1 MTQNSRWIV
10 TAAATAAAGLAAF
23 LGSHAAIGEGS
34 VLGDLKAGGSATG
47 DISKAAGEVDRI
59 GIDLADGATLTAK
72 FTADF
77 NAKIDLLDPNE
88 GDTTANF
95 GTGAVRTL
103 NAWPATSS
111 GKFHFRIASADG
123 SQGTYTLTASVKWPA
138 KLARTGASGDTISIG
153 LPAGATLK
161 GKIAAS
167 PAKSWTPQILSV
179 LAPSGTGL
187 LASAITGKNGVAK
200 LPAVKATEAGTHVV
214 AVGGG
219 TAGGQFTANLT
230 CKAPKV
236 KAVKLALS
244 NGLTPVSYA
253 QDGIGQMLADHA
265 CTACHSWATAYAT
278 AKQHAA
284 AALPR
289 VTTGQMPVSGA
300 KLTASEIALFRQ
312 WIATGMAP

>member
-1 MTQNSRWIV
+1 MTQTSRWIV
-10 TAAATAAAGLAAF
+10 SAAATAAAGLAAV
-23 LGSHAAIGEGS
+23 LGAPAAKGEGS
-34 VLGDLKAGGSATG
+34 VLGDLKAGGTATG
-47 DISKAAGEVDRI
+47 DISKAAAEVDRI

-95 GTGAVRTL
+95 GTGSTKTL
-103 NAWPATSS
+103 TAWPATSS
-111 GKFHFRIASADG
+111 GKFHFRIGSADG

-138 KLARTGASGDTISIG
+138 KLARTGASGDTLTIG
-153 LPAGATLK
+153 LPAGAKLK
-161 GKIAAS
+161 GTIAAS
-167 PAKSWTPQILSV
+167 PAKSWTPQILNV
-179 LAPSGTGL
+179 IAPSGTGL

-200 LPAVKATEAGTHVV
+200 LPTLKAAEAGAHQI

-219 TAGGQFTANLT
+219 TAGGQFTASLT
-230 CKAPKV
+230 CKAPKT
-236 KAVKLALS
+236 KAVKLALG
-244 NGLTPVSYA
+244 NGLTPISYA
-253 QDGIGQMLADHA
+253 KDGIGQLLVDHA

-278 AKQHAA
+278 TKQHAA

-289 VTTGQMPVSGA
+289 VTTGQMPVNGA
-300 KLTASEIALFRQ
+300 RLSAAEIALFRQ